1 MRKGT
6 PTAKIDEKRVEAR
19 VDTSLSVTVIAGK
32 RSVAFTVD
40 NLSATG
46 ARLVGPL
53 PLTMGQRIRVVLPVD
68 SGPLELGAEVVRI
81 HTADL
86 VSDQVAVRFLSMSA
100 ESVGAI
106 RGLVLR
112 TLQNSPCGSD
122 VDDEGVTSRLPKSGV
137 DLDAATMR
145 YAKKKDGC

>member
-6 PTAKIDEKRVEAR
+6 PTAVIDEKRVEAR

-32 RSVAFTVD
+32 RRVEFTVD

-46 ARLVGPL
+46 ARLNGPL
-53 PLTMGQRIRVVLPVD
+53 PLTLGQHIRVILPVD
-68 SGPLELGAEVVRI
+68 SGALEVAAEVVRI

-86 VSDQVAVRFLSMSA
+86 VSDQVAVRFTGMTSTTA
-100 ESVGAI
+100 TAI
-106 RGLVLR
+106 RSLVLR
-112 TLQNSPCGSD
+112 TLQDGCGSD
-122 VDDEGVTSRLPKSGV
+122 VDDEGVTSRLPKSDV

-145 YAKKKDGC
+145 YAKKKDRR